1 MKIKLFVIFIFGL
14 FNSIWPQKTE
24 IIFDVHYKSRKI
36 GTIQAIEHKSG
47 NQRVKGI
54 KTITTTEII
63 KVKLRVESEIS
74 VIYKDSILVKGV
86 AYRHSNKGNENVHST
101 VIKTNNNAYHIER
114 NGEKEKLEDIKI
126 NFCDVDLYFIEPKGI
141 EKIFSTMYAK
151 MLPLKLV
158 SPGKYWLET
167 PDNKD
172 SYYTYINGKLIF
184 VEANTALGKV
194 ISKRV

>member
-1 MKIKLFVIFIFGL
+1 
-14 FNSIWPQKTE
+14 
-24 IIFDVHYKSRKI
+24 
-36 GTIQAIEHKSG
+36 
-47 NQRVKGI
+47 
-54 KTITTTEII
+54 
-63 KVKLRVESEIS
+63 
-74 VIYKDSILVKGV
+74 
-86 AYRHSNKGNENVHST
+86 
-101 VIKTNNNAYHIER
+101 
-114 NGEKEKLEDIKI
+114 
-126 NFCDVDLYFIEPKGI
+126 
-141 EKIFSTMYAK
+141 